1 MKHKYLFVFCLAL
14 ILRAGLALVLF
25 GYFGDIAF
33 NTKDGNAHYLPL
45 AKNLATGNGFTLDGV
60 NTYAYKAPGYPL
72 FLAFF
77 YKIFGVFWPA
87 IVAQIILSA
96 LLSVLIF
103 KIGEKV
109 GFGKK
114 ISFIAGVLTATA
126 PHLIYYGNFFV
137 TEALFAFLLLFGIL
151 YFIKFLKRPSVALAV
166 LSGLFLG
173 LDTLVKTSGQYL
185 VFVFLAV
192 GFLYFWKSKENSGF
206 KKYAVFLSVFFCVFI
221 LAVLPLAVRNYFES
235 GSFSLNSQGAYL
247 LYRYEGASIVVV
259 RDKVSFGDAER
270 IAKKELLVGTGLENL
285 PEEKLTD
292 LKYSSVLLD
301 RTLGLMGD
309 NLGAVF
315 KVGLANVFAFWTHSN
330 YAYFLVSYKIISMPA
345 GGFPVTYALA
355 SGDLTKVLEIAK
367 SVLKEPYYLV
377 AFVSRVFWVLAAL
390 FAAVAFI
397 YGVFK
402 KEIGFQKRMF
412 VLFLFL
418 VIFYY
423 NFTSMVLGFG
433 VEGRLRYNVEP
444 IMYLLAVFGLYT
456 ACRFL
461 RFCKKVEKTCCE

>member
-1 MKHKYLFVFCLAL
+1 MKHKYLLIFCLAL

-25 GYFGDIAF
+25 GYFGDTAF

-45 AKNLATGNGFTLDGV
+45 AKNLAVGNGFTLDGV
-60 NTYAYKAPGYPL
+60 NPYAYKAPGYPL

-87 IVAQIILSA
+87 IIAQIILSSF
-96 LLSVLIF
+96 LVVLIF
-103 KIGEKV
+103 KIGEEI

-114 ISFIAGVLTATA
+114 ISFAAGILTATA

-137 TEALFAFLLLFGIL
+137 TEALFAFLLLLSIL
-151 YFIKFLKRPSVALAV
+151 CFIKLLKRPSVVFAG

-173 LDTLVKTSGQYL
+173 LNTLVKTSGQYL

-192 GFLYFWKSKENSGF
+192 GFLYFWKLKENSGF
-206 KKYAVFLSVFFCVFI
+206 KKYTVFLSVFFFVFV

-235 GSFSLNSQGAYL
+235 GSFSLNSQGTYL

-259 RDKVSFGDAER
+259 RDKVSFGDAEK
-270 IAKKELLVGTGLENL
+270 IAKKELLAGTGLENL
-285 PEEKLTD
+285 SEEKLTD
-292 LKYSSVLLD
+292 LKYSPVLLD
-301 RTLGLMGD
+301 RTLGLMED

-330 YAYFLVSYKIISMPA
+330 YAYFLVSYKITSMPA
-345 GGFPVTYALA
+345 GGFPVTYALT

-367 SVLKEPYYLV
+367 SVLNEPYYLV
-377 AFVSRVFWVLAAL
+377 ALVSRIFWVLTAL
-390 FAAVAFI
+390 SAAVAFI

-402 KEIGFQKRMF
+402 NEIGFQKRIF

-433 VEGRLRYNVEP
+433 VEGRLRYHVEP
-444 IMYLLAVFGLYT
+444 IMYLLAASGLY
-456 ACRFL
+456 AVCRFL
-461 RFCKKVEKTCCE
+461 KLCKKVEENVY